1 MSSLFTLRWSSE
13 RQLSLSQPTSSTP
26 EAPSRP
32 PPADVRD
39 GNERIAVCPMASM
52 AFDNALR
59 ALCQCD
65 SKPMLNL
72 LHDTVSDAREPVLRF
87 LEGTIVYVLSKEW
100 ADLLA
105 VYIFRLH
112 AQPYCLPQDID
123 GTWLSC
129 TDSGVSAFMARAC
142 GTGRQTPR
150 VCSAEAAA
158 WVQAGYAIV
167 LLFVAQRARIMASS
181 VYRHGADTATSMTG
195 MCVGWSAGAAA
206 VQWFRE
212 LDDEPRRPH
221 SHASNLSLAMAMT
234 LACATALA
242 CGAGAPTDE
251 WVLAG
256 KALRTLV
263 CVVWTFALTE
273 LLKSG
278 LTQGQLGGARIEVW
292 ERLQLL
298 WAISLTAVLSI
309 GEGYLVRCRRWIEL
323 HEAAA
328 RRAAES
334 EVAPSSRR
342 SSCASRAC
350 GAARAWTSSLLELLE
365 GAFSWTTGCAWT
377 DALLSNIGSLTSYP
391 TPSVTTSDAAVAMA
405 LLGVALGWLL
415 LGGEPRPGGLQ
426 DEDKLDRSKVERH
439 FLTNAA
445 SFFVGWV
452 WVVLLRDISLLFSDV
467 VEDALV
473 SVSSL
478 NSGGFWGRHFT
489 DLMLAIS
496 EHASRLTE
504 VLLVIVFGPLLTWLL
519 FKAKEWVARDERWQ
533 RRSESG
539 LGVELCDLRGAR
551 TLL

>member
-1 MSSLFTLRWSSE
+1 MTSLFTLRWTSE
-13 RQLSLSQPTSSTP
+13 RQLPLPQPASTP
-26 EAPSRP
+26 EAPPQP
-32 PPADVRD
+32 PPADRD
-39 GNERIAVCPMASM
+39 GDEHIAVCPMASE
-52 AFDNALR
+52 AFDDALR

-65 SKPMLNL
+65 GKPMLNL
-72 LHDTVSDAREPVLRF
+72 LHDTVSDAREPVLNF

-105 VYIFRLH
+105 VHIFGLH
-112 AQPYCLPQDID
+112 PQPYCLPQDSD

-129 TDSGVSAFMARAC
+129 TDSGFSAFMARAC
-142 GTGRQTPR
+142 AAGRPVPR
-150 VCSAEAAA
+150 VCSAETAA
-158 WVQAGYAIV
+158 WVQASYAIA
-167 LLFVAQRARIMASS
+167 LLLVAQRVRLMASS
-181 VYRHGADTATSMTG
+181 TYRHGADTATSMLG

-212 LDDEPRRPH
+212 MDDKSVRPH
-221 SHASNLSLAMAMT
+221 GHASNLSLAMAMT

-278 LTQGQLGGARIEVW
+278 LTQGQLGGARVEVW

-298 WAISLTAVLSI
+298 WAISLTAVLSV

-323 HEAAA
+323 HEAVV
-328 RRAAES
+328 RRVAEP
-334 EVAPSSRR
+334 EVAPSSRH

-350 GAARAWTSSLLELLE
+350 GAARAWISSLLELLE

-377 DALLSNIGSLTSYP
+377 DALLSFIGSISAYP
-391 TPSVTTSDAAVAMA
+391 TPSVTASDAAVAMT
-405 LLGVALGWLL
+405 LLGAAVGWLM

-452 WVVLLRDISLLFSDV
+452 WVVLLRDISLLFSDA

-478 NSGGFWGRHFT
+478 NSRGFGGHHIT

-504 VLLVIVFGPLLTWLL
+504 VLLVIVFGPLLTWVL
-519 FKAKEWVARDERWQ
+519 FKAKEWVAREERWE
-533 RRSESG
+533 RRRESA
-539 LGVELCDLRGAR
+539 LGVELCDLGRVRA
-551 TLL
+551 LL